1 MYKSAI
7 AAALFLAVVTPAWSA
22 SADAALK
29 ELRQSFTID
38 HKPIPPQVF
47 ADFGDADMADSGSIR
62 VTIDVLAAI
71 GSNLYFGDI
80 AGSPKG
86 WLSQK
91 KEVEKQTEEIGYRF
105 AGATR
110 NGLIVVTAAY
120 SGGGS
125 GDFFTLHILDAAV
138 ARAFDS
144 EGERYDRLD
153 LTVLRSIPLGDRWQG
168 EIKITGDTIAIVTAP
183 SEIQR
188 NDRPSGTQLIQA
200 IRP

>member
-1 MYKSAI
+1 MRRNAI
-7 AAALFLAVVTPAWSA
+7 VAILLLAVATPAWSA
-22 SADAALK
+22 STDAALK

-38 HKPIPPQVF
+38 HKPVPPQVF

-62 VTIDVLAAI
+62 ITIDVLAAI
-71 GSNLYFGDI
+71 GSNLYFGEI
-80 AGSPKG
+80 ARSPMG

-91 KEVEKQTEEIGYRF
+91 KEVEKQTEEISYRF

-110 NGLIVVTAAY
+110 NGLLVVTAAY

-125 GDFFTLHILDAAV
+125 GDFVTLHILDAAV

-144 EGERYDRLD
+144 EGKRYDRLN

-168 EIKITGDTIAIVTAP
+168 EIKITGDAIAIVTAP
-183 SEIQR
+183 SDIKH
-188 NDRPSGTQLIQA
+188 NDRPPGTQLVQA